1 MTITSV
7 QKMVVILST
16 VALTHPSPVMIMMIA
31 QTTTA
36 CQITGVC
43 IALLIAMITML
54 VPTMDAILLPVV
66 LIPKLIVM
74 MTIGAQMI
82 PVMQLPVV
90 NILLTFVIITISAQ
104 PALVTLRLRNVIMFQ

>member
-1 MTITSV
+1 MIITSV
-7 QKMVVILST
+7 QKMIVILYV
-16 VALTHPSPVMIMMIA
+16 VALTNQSPVMIIMIA

-36 CQITGVC
+36 CKIMGVC
-43 IALLIAMITML
+43 IPLLIAMMTML
-54 VPTMDAILLPVV
+54 VPTMNAILLPVV

-90 NILLTFVIITISAQ
+90 NILLTFVTITTSAL